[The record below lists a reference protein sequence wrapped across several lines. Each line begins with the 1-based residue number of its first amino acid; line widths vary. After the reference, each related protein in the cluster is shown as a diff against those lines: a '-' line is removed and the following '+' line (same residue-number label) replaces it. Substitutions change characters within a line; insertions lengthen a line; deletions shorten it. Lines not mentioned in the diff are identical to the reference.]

1 VVFQNKIMPTDF
13 NKMPPNSRIWIY
25 QASTQLTDNQ
35 CFTIENY
42 LKPLVEK
49 WVAHGTALLASAK
62 VLHNRFVIIALD
74 ESNYPA
80 SGCSI
85 DASTHWLKELGAMMN
100 IDFFDRSIAYLQN
113 DEIKTVLPF
122 QIKQKVQEGI
132 ISPETV
138 VFLNSIN
145 SFSDLFKNWKNKAA
159 DTYLKKYF
167 LVPVA

>member
-1 VVFQNKIMPTDF
+1 MLTDF

-35 CFTIENY
+35 VVTIENH
-42 LKPLVEK
+42 LKPAVEK

-85 DASTHWLKELGAMMN
+85 DASTHWLKELGAELK

-113 DEIKTVLPF
+113 DEIKTVSPF
-122 QIKQKVQEGI
+122 QIKQKVQDGI
-132 ISPETV
+132 VSPQTV
-138 VFLNSIN
+138 VFMNNIN
-145 SFSDLFKNWKNKAA
+145 SFSELFSSWKNQAV

-167 LVPVA
+167 LGHAV